1 MTAMSALGDNE
12 SWEIP
17 IGAPVVTADGRR
29 LGVVTEANAW
39 ELLVED
45 GFFVHH
51 AYALNLI
58 DVAEVRGGTLHLK
71 LTAEEAVEQRSIA

>member
-1 MTAMSALGDNE
+1 MTAMSALGD

-17 IGAPVVTADGRR
+17 IGAPVISADGRR
-29 LGVVTEANAW
+29 LGVVTQADAY

-45 GFFVHH
+45 GFFVRH

-58 DVAEVRGGTLHLK
+58 DVAGVERGSLRLK
-71 LTAEEAVEQRSIA
+71 LTAEEAIEQRAVA